1 MSDKAAAGKGDQ
13 PQGGSPW
20 TLLLM
25 VLLTL
30 YICKRPNP
38 EAQVQAC
45 GKHLHQIGVALEK
58 FRYGSDDGLYPK
70 TLAEA
75 FKNGTVPHCN
85 AGGDDSYVNGYQPS
99 ADRRSYLLVCKGEG
113 HKDGGLPSDYPRI
126 AFGPH
131 ETPPSGE
138 ESAVQSVASPT
149 PAASPSPQSTP
160 VVKTTPAKASP
171 TPRVVTSPTPN
182 P

>member
-1 MSDKAAAGKGDQ
+1 MSDKPAAAKGDK

-38 EAQVQAC
+38 EAHLESC
-45 GKHLHQIGVALEK
+45 GRHLHQIGVALEK
-58 FRYGSDDGLYPK
+58 YRYGSDDGLYPK

-75 FKNGTVPHCN
+75 FTANPAPVCP
-85 AGGDDSYVNGYQPS
+85 AGGKTSYIDGYQPS

-113 HKDGGLPSDYPRI
+113 HKESNLPPDYPRI

-131 ETPPSGE
+131 ENQPSGE
-138 ESAVQSVASPT
+138 EAPVQSVASPT
-149 PAASPSPQSTP
+149 PAASPSPQATP
-160 VVKTTPAKASP
+160 VVKTAPAKASP
-171 TPRVVTSPTPN
+171 TPAAKSPTPN